1 MRKILSTL
9 LVALLSIVSSM
20 SAHSESRGAMT
31 LGIGGGYTTAN
42 HSAYSDIYFRYAF
55 SSHVRIAPDAG
66 YAFKHEGLSSF
77 NFNIDMQFP
86 FRVTRGIGIYPLA
99 GVAFNN
105 WNTEGGG
112 THARFGLNA
121 GAGIDLK
128 FTRTLRLTLIGKY
141 TFMHHTDGAYIGAGI
156 GYNF

>member
-1 MRKILSTL
+1 MRKIVTTL
-9 LVALLSIVSSM
+9 LLALFSFILTQP
-20 SAHSESRGAMT
+20 AYSERRGAMT
-31 LGIGGGYTTAN
+31 LGIGGGYTSAN

-66 YAFKHEGLSSF
+66 YAFKHENLSSF

-86 FRVTRGIGIYPLA
+86 VSVVRGVEFYPLA

-112 THARFGLNA
+112 TNARFGCNA
-121 GAGIDLK
+121 GVGIDLK
-128 FTRTLRLTLIGKY
+128 FTHTLRLSIIGKY
-141 TFMHHTDGAYIGAGI
+141 TFMSHTDGAYIGAGI